1 MLCPSDS
8 LSLRA
13 LAVRPCVTPNGLM
26 RLRSLHKDIMT
37 EEDRPTPPASL
48 PKYLA
53 NGLPKQD
60 SETLSEAQEYI
71 EALIE
76 WSQRP
81 VDEEDLPADAQ
92 PVEDSSDEQGTVV
105 EEMVTC
111 GDETCA
117 CMSDGE
123 KHGPYLY
130 RYYREG
136 GKLTSEYLGKP

>member
-1 MLCPSDS
+1 MAEKEPP
-8 LSLRA
+8 
-13 LAVRPCVTPNGLM
+13 V
-26 RLRSLHKDIMT
+26 
-37 EEDRPTPPASL
+37 PPASL

-60 SETLSEAQEYI
+60 SETLSETQEYI

-76 WSQRP
+76 WSRRP

-92 PVEDSSDEQGTVV
+92 PVGDSSNGQGTVV

-111 GDETCA
+111 GDETCG

-136 GKLTSEYLGKP
+136 GRLTSEYLGKP

>member
-1 MLCPSDS
+1 
-8 LSLRA
+8 
-13 LAVRPCVTPNGLM
+13 M
-26 RLRSLHKDIMT
+26 RFRLLHKVVMA
-37 EEDRPTPPASL
+37 EEDPPAPPASL

-53 NGLPKQD
+53 DGLPKQD
-60 SETLSEAQEYI
+60 SETLSETQEYI
-71 EALIE
+71 ESLIE

-81 VDEEDLPADAQ
+81 VKEEDLPVDAQ
-92 PVEDSSDEQGTVV
+92 PIENSSDGEGTVV

-123 KHGPYLY
+123 KHGLYLY

-136 GKLTSEYLGKP
+136 GRLTLEYLGKP

>member
-1 MLCPSDS
+1 MAD
-8 LSLRA
+8 
-13 LAVRPCVTPNGLM
+13 
-26 RLRSLHKDIMT
+26 
-37 EEDRPTPPASL
+37 EDPPAPPGSL

-53 NGLPKQD
+53 EGLPKQD
-60 SETLSEAQEYI
+60 TETLLETREYL
-71 EALIE
+71 ETLIE

-81 VDEEDLPADAQ
+81 VEGAELPEDAQ
-92 PVEDSSDEQGTVV
+92 PVEGASEARGTVV

-117 CMSDGE
+117 CMTDGE

-136 GKLTSEYLGKP
+136 GTLTSEYLGKP

>member
-1 MLCPSDS
+1 M
-8 LSLRA
+8 A
-13 LAVRPCVTPNGLM
+13 
-26 RLRSLHKDIMT
+26 
-37 EEDRPTPPASL
+37 EEEPPVPPQSL

-53 NGLPKQD
+53 EGLPKQD
-60 SETLSEAQEYI
+60 SETLSETREYL
-71 EALIE
+71 EELID

-81 VDEEDLPADAQ
+81 IEEADLPEDAQ
-92 PVEDSSDEQGTVV
+92 PVEDTSETHGTVV

-136 GKLTSEYLGKP
+136 GTLTSEYLGKP